1 MHLSICMISISRIEL
16 LAVQWAVST
25 PAPRAPGWSFTISCG
40 FCVLQRVGT
49 GYIQPLTSP
58 QPQEKRAFSWER
70 EDPLSGPTLSTQSH
84 IPRDAF
90 PTMNQTCYSVH
101 FWKNAKGVGDHLRGP
116 AQYSWQTWP
125 LANTTVRPFSIGQG
139 KYGEGPDLGER
150 SGPSNLI

>member
-101 FWKNAKGVGDHLRGP
+101 FWKNAKGVGDHLSGVLPSTHGRLDL
-116 AQYSWQTWP
+116 WQIP
-125 LANTTVRPFSIGQG
+125 QLGHSPQVR
-139 KYGEGPDLGER
+139 ENMER
-150 SGPSNLI
+150 ALI